1 MPEKKEEAKV
11 EETKDAKIEEK
22 KEDKTEAP
30 TAGVEIQM
38 AE

>member
-1 MPEKKEEAKV
+1 VPEKKEEAKV